1 MNELIQPIRSTVL
14 HIRSKDATQ
23 LQDGFNTNFSVDL
36 QDPIKT
42 NIFEEIHIQMMSAE
56 IPFSFYNISD
66 NLNNTILKYDTN
78 QTLIFTTQ
86 DYSIFELVDFCN
98 ADTNFSA
105 IFTTS
110 YDEQKNKI
118 NFLNKTGITHTID
131 LQLSTIN
138 KVIGFDETE
147 IQRTV
152 LAGATLTSDYVCNL
166 ATIHS
171 IFIKSS
177 MATGNVL
184 STRAGNSTTLQK
196 ISIDV
201 NTGGIIYLNQSDFRQ
216 ISVSQAN
223 IIDQITFSITDQN
236 DNLLQTNNV
245 NFELS
250 FLFQVY
256 LKQNTLMNNDNS
268 NRRNL
273 NNSIQR
279 NFIPTQPTRIL
290 RQNQPLIVDEL
301 DIDSTHPIENT
312 SDIQHATNRLVLD
325 NLLDLVEQQN

>member
-36 QDPIKT
+36 QDPIKI
-42 NIFEEIHIQMMSAE
+42 NIFEEVHIQMMSAE

-66 NLNNTILKYDTN
+66 NLDNTILKYDTN
-78 QTLIFTTQ
+78 ETLIFTTQ
-86 DYSIFELVDFCN
+86 DYSIFELVDFFN
-98 ADTNFSA
+98 ADLNFSA

-110 YDEQKNKI
+110 YNEQKNKI

-138 KVIGFDETE
+138 KVIGFDETDS
-147 IQRTV
+147 QRTIT
-152 LAGATLTSDYVCNL
+152 AGSTLTSDYVCNL

-223 IIDQITFSITDQN
+223 IIDQITFNITDQN
-236 DNLLQTNNV
+236 DNLLQMNNV

-250 FLFQVY
+250 FLFQIY
-256 LKQNTLMNNDNS
+256 PKYNQNTLINDNS

-279 NFIPTQPTRIL
+279 NFVPTQPIQIM
-290 RQNQPLIVDEL
+290 RQNRPLLVDEL
-301 DIDSTHPIENT
+301 DSTHPIEGK
-312 SDIQHATNRLVLD
+312 SEIQHTADRIVLD
-325 NLLDLVEQQN
+325 TLLNIVEQQN

>member
-1 MNELIQPIRSTVL
+1 MNELLQPIRSTVL
-14 HIRSKDATQ
+14 HIRSKDANQ

-42 NIFEEIHIQMMSAE
+42 NILEEVHIQMMSAE

-78 QTLIFTTQ
+78 QTLTFTTQ
-86 DYSIFELVDFCN
+86 DYSIFELINFCN
-98 ADTNFSA
+98 ADINFSA

-118 NFLNKTGITHTID
+118 SFLNKTGITHTID

-138 KVIGFDETE
+138 KVIGFNETDT
-147 IQRTV
+147 QRTV
-152 LAGATLTSDYVCNL
+152 LAGSTLTSDYVCNL

-216 ISVSQAN
+216 ISVSQVN

-236 DNLLQTNNV
+236 DQLIQMNNV

-250 FLFQVY
+250 FLFEIY
-256 LKQNTLMNNDNS
+256 PKYNQNTLINNENS

-273 NNSIQR
+273 NNTIQK

-301 DIDSTHPIENT
+301 DNTHPIEGKSEIEHKT
-312 SDIQHATNRLVLD
+312 DRLVLD
-325 NLLDLVEQQN
+325 NLLDIVEQQN

>member
-1 MNELIQPIRSTVL
+1 
-14 HIRSKDATQ
+14 
-23 LQDGFNTNFSVDL
+23 VDL

-42 NIFEEIHIQMMSAE
+42 NIFEEVHIQMMSAE

-66 NLNNTILKYDTN
+66 NLDNTILKYDTD
-78 QTLIFTTQ
+78 QTLTFTTQ
-86 DYSIFELVDFCN
+86 DYSIFELIDFFN

-118 NFLNKTGITHTID
+118 NFLNKTEISHTID

-138 KVIGFDETE
+138 KVIGFDETDT
-147 IQRTV
+147 QRTIT
-152 LAGATLTSDYVCNL
+152 AGATLTSDYVCNM

-223 IIDQITFSITDQN
+223 IIDQITFNITDQN
-236 DNLLQTNNV
+236 DNLLQMNNV

-250 FLFQVY
+250 FLLQIY
-256 LKQNTLMNNDNS
+256 PKYNQNTLINDNS

-279 NFIPTQPTRIL
+279 NFIPTQPIQIM
-290 RQNQPLIVDEL
+290 RQNRPLVVDEL
-301 DIDSTHPIENT
+301 DSTHPIEGK
-312 SDIQHATNRLVLD
+312 SEIQHTADRIVLD
-325 NLLDLVEQQN
+325 TLLNIVADQN

>member
-36 QDPIKT
+36 QDPIKI
-42 NIFEEIHIQMMSAE
+42 NIFEEVHIQMMSAE

-66 NLNNTILKYDTN
+66 NLDNTILKYDTN
-78 QTLIFTTQ
+78 ETLIFTTQ
-86 DYSIFELVDFCN
+86 DYSIFELIDFFN

-110 YDEQKNKI
+110 YNEQKNKI

-138 KVIGFDETE
+138 KVIGFDETDS
-147 IQRTV
+147 QRTIT
-152 LAGATLTSDYVCNL
+152 AGATLTSDYVCNM

-223 IIDQITFSITDQN
+223 IIDQITFNITDQN
-236 DNLLQTNNV
+236 DNLLQMNNV

-250 FLFQVY
+250 FLFQIY
-256 LKQNTLMNNDNS
+256 PKYNQNTLINDNS

-279 NFIPTQPTRIL
+279 NFIPTQPIQIM
-290 RQNQPLIVDEL
+290 RQNRPLLVDEL
-301 DIDSTHPIENT
+301 DSTHPIEGKSEIEHKT
-312 SDIQHATNRLVLD
+312 DRLVLD
-325 NLLDLVEQQN
+325 TLLNIVEQQN

>member
-23 LQDGFNTNFSVDL
+23 LQTGFNTNFSVDL
-36 QDPIKT
+36 KDPIKT
-42 NIFEEIHIQMMSAE
+42 NIFEEVHIQMMSAE

-78 QTLIFTTQ
+78 QTLTFTTQ

-110 YDEQKNKI
+110 YNEQKNKI

-138 KVIGFDETE
+138 KVIGFDEDE
-147 IQRTV
+147 IQRTIT
-152 LAGATLTSDYVCNL
+152 AGSTLTSDFVCNL

-171 IFIKSS
+171 IFI
-177 MATGNVL
+177 
-184 STRAGNSTTLQK
+184 TTLQK

-216 ISVSQAN
+216 ISVSQSN

-236 DNLLQTNNV
+236 DNLLQMNNV

-256 LKQNTLMNNDNS
+256 LKQNTLMNNENS

-273 NNSIQR
+273 NNTIQK
-279 NFIPTQPTRIL
+279 NFVPTQPTRIL

-301 DIDSTHPIENT
+301 DDTHPIENT
-312 SDIQHATNRLVLD
+312 SAIQHASNRLVLD
-325 NLLDLVEQQN
+325 NLLEIVADQN